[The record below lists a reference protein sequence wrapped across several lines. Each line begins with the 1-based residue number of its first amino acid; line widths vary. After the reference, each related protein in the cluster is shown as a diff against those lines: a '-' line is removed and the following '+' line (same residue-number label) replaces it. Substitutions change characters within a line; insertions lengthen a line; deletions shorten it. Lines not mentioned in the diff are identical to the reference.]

1 MLWLSFSTYYRICAY
16 FNSFWISYIPN
27 KLCNSFTNTYIA
39 LFWNIT
45 MLDNLWR
52 HTDIQLDA
60 VCNRKWQAT
69 TSMIML
75 MKCLGNKK
83 NYLRVCVQCIIII
96 LLWKLKQLMW
106 WCNFVQRI
114 AITCCKTILLVVG
127 RRKI

>member
-16 FNSFWISYIPN
+16 FNSFWISYIPITN
-27 KLCNSFTNTYIA
+27 CAIPSPKLR
-39 LFWNIT
+39 LFFRNIT
-45 MLDNLWR
+45 MVDTLWR

-75 MKCLGNKK
+75 MKYWGNKK
-83 NYLRVCVQCIIII
+83 NYLRVCVECIIII
-96 LLWKLKQLMW
+96 LLWIILW

-114 AITCCKTILLVVG
+114 AITCSKTILLVVG